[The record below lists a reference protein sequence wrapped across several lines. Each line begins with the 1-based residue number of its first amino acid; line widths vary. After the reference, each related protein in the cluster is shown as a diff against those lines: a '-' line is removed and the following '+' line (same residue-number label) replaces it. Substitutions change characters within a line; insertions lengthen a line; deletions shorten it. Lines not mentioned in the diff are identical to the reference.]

1 MKSFKQYI
9 IENRPPFKN
18 QRRIDALVRKY
29 AKTHGLIRTSRRDK
43 KRPLS
48 PTDGDNVV
56 NHMISNQGNPST
68 PIDRAMAMAIIT
80 ATKSKLKRNY
90 NLALMGKNNLEMRG
104 MGALRDG
111 LTNRRRDRRL
121 VQQHDKRIGK
131 LSKTGGIARIQQN
144 PHLYA
149 ARMNDLTNDQ
159 QN

>member
-18 QRRIDALVRKY
+18 QRRIDALIRKY
-29 AKTHGLIRTSRRDK
+29 GKTHGIIQTSRRDK

-48 PTDGDNVV
+48 PTDGENII
-56 NHMISNQGNPST
+56 NHMVNNQGNPSISQST
-68 PIDRAMAMAIIT
+68 NQAIVT
-80 ATKSKLKRNY
+80 ATASKLKRNY

-104 MGALRDG
+104 IGALRDE
-111 LTNRRRDRRL
+111 LTTQRRDRRL
-121 VQQHDKRIGK
+121 VQQHDKRINK
-131 LSKTGGIARIQQN
+131 LMKTGGLARIQQN
-144 PHLYA
+144 PNLYA